1 LHSLLKKKIKKIGIL
16 GGTFDPPHEGHLA
29 ISKIVI
35 KKLGLNKLIWV
46 VTKKNPFKKI
56 PYLDKNKR
64 IELSKKLTKNHKKI
78 YIQYLDEK
86 VRSTSTFRLLK
97 YMKKKNK
104 NCKLYFLIGSD
115 NLIKFN
121 KWYNWEKITGLAK
134 MVVFPR
140 KNYPKKLP
148 SFILRKKQNKK
159 YWIFIK
165 AKQINISSSLIR
177 KYW

>member
-1 LHSLLKKKIKKIGIL
+1 MHSLLKKKIKKIGIL
-16 GGTFDPPHEGHLA
+16 GGTFDPPHKGHLA

-97 YMKKKNK
+97 YMKKKK
-104 NCKLYFLIGSD
+104 
-115 NLIKFN
+115 
-121 KWYNWEKITGLAK
+121 
-134 MVVFPR
+134 
-140 KNYPKKLP
+140 
-148 SFILRKKQNKK
+148 
-159 YWIFIK
+159 
-165 AKQINISSSLIR
+165 
-177 KYW
+177 